1 MFVIGIWVSG
11 VVNEA
16 ESCDLLSFV
25 IQGSIINVGGG
36 VVEIINIIVFVI
48 YSITTIL
55 LVYIQ

>member
-16 ESCDLLSFV
+16 ESCDLLPFV
-25 IQGSIINVGGG
+25 IQGSIINVGGD
-36 VVEIINIIVFVI
+36 VVEIINIVVFVI